1 MKTTIISITNG
12 FAVQNSNGTFVGF
25 AATLEIAKCIKA
37 KADESMRIAAELEK
51 QGFSLGW

>member
-12 FAVQNSNGTFVGF
+12 FAVQNSNGSFVGF
-25 AATLEIAKCIKA
+25 AATLEIAKGIKA
-37 KADESMRIAAELEK
+37 KADESTRIAAELEK

>member
-1 MKTTIISITNG
+1 MKTTIISIAHG

-25 AATLEIAKCIKA
+25 AATLEIAQSIKS
-37 KADESMRIAAELEK
+37 KADESTRIAAELEK

>member
-1 MKTTIISITNG
+1 MKTTIISIAHG
-12 FAVQNSNGTFVGF
+12 FAVQNNNGTFVGF
-25 AATLEIAKCIKA
+25 AATLEIAKGIKA